1 MIFFLLK
8 MIKTEIL
15 TKQYLNNQEEERRS
29 IHSRKNF
36 PLQEIS
42 ATMVKV
48 SRAWLWAWQYC
59 IKGHDWWPNRTKIL
73 VAADLIHFP
82 KHLTQYSKRSTS
94 WHNRPPFLT
103 GFFALIVPFTSWY
116 CQEIWQI
123 VSHDEDEIARYG
135 VFRKTSH

>member
-1 MIFFLLK
+1 MILNIIQHNLNTQKIHSAVQLKQFKKIKIQMIFFLLK

-48 SRAWLWAWQYC
+48 SRAWL
-59 IKGHDWWPNRTKIL
+59 
-73 VAADLIHFP
+73 
-82 KHLTQYSKRSTS
+82 
-94 WHNRPPFLT
+94 
-103 GFFALIVPFTSWY
+103 
-116 CQEIWQI
+116 
-123 VSHDEDEIARYG
+123 
-135 VFRKTSH
+135 